1 MEYMWA
7 PWRLEFIL
15 GEKPEHCV
23 LCQKPSENDDETN
36 LILYRGEL
44 NFVILNKF
52 PYNPGH
58 LMVAP
63 FRHVASLEGMTDE
76 ELHEHFRLVRRCTR
90 ALRDVIKPSGFN
102 VGINIGQPAGAGIA
116 DHTHTHIVPR
126 WSGDTNFMPVIS
138 DTKVLPEGLVSTYCK
153 LKGLI

>member
-1 MEYMWA
+1 MDYMWA

-15 GEKPEHCV
+15 GEKPDRCV
-23 LCQKPSENDDETN
+23 LCQKPSENDDEVN
-36 LILYRGEL
+36 LILYRGVL
-44 NFVILNKF
+44 NFIILNKF

-63 FRHVASLEGMTDE
+63 FRHIPSLEDMTDE
-76 ELHEHFRLVRRCTR
+76 ELHEHFALVRKSTQ
-90 ALRDVIKPSGFN
+90 ALREVIRPSGFN

-116 DHTHTHIVPR
+116 DHAHTHVVPR

-138 DTKVLPEGLVSTYCK
+138 DTKVLPEGLTSTYCK